1 MNSLH
6 WYLLRRLVLLLF
18 VTVAVLTIL
27 FVMFKLLPG
36 NPLSVF
42 IDSNFSEEMIRRQ
55 KQLWGL
61 DAPLWLQYVRY
72 MWNML
77 TFNFGTSFF
86 QMTPVRDIVVEK
98 LLHTAAMIVPAV
110 VLSVVLGALLGSW
123 LGWRRGS
130 RREGAV
136 VISLLALRSVPSFFV
151 GILVLMVFSYQLG
164 WLPPGGMVS
173 LGGPATLLGHRHF
186 GRLLAASGAAVS
198 RARQPRDHRP
208 GPFAAR
214 IMLEVKGS
222 DFIDIL
228 RAKGLPERQI
238 VTHAA
243 RNALLPLVTYV
254 AVMTGL
260 LFQGQVLLEIIF
272 AWPGIGREL
281 VVGAQRPRLSGGAG
295 RALSS
300 WRWSRWRSISSPI
313 SSMARS
319 IRGSPM
325 S

>member
-1 MNSLH
+1 MNGLR

-18 VTVAVLTIL
+18 VTAAVLTIL

-86 QMTPVRDIVVEK
+86 QMTPVRDIVIEK
-98 LLHTAAMIVPAV
+98 LLHTTAMIVPAV

-130 RREGAV
+130 RQEGAV
-136 VISLLALRSVPSFFV
+136 VVGLLALRSVPSFFV
-151 GILVLMVFSYQLG
+151 GIIVLMVFSYNLG
-164 WLPPGGMVS
+164 WFPPGGMVS
-173 LGGPATLLGHRHF
+173 IGGQGDSFLETILSLDFLHHLILPCLVLMTREITSPALLLR
-186 GRLLAASGAAVS
+186 ST
-198 RARQPRDHRP
+198 
-208 GPFAAR
+208 
-214 IMLEVKGS
+214 MLEVKGS
-222 DFIDIL
+222 DFLDIL
-228 RAKGLPERQI
+228 RAKGLPERRI
-238 VTHAA
+238 VMHAT
-243 RNALLPLVTYV
+243 RNALLPLVTDV
-254 AVMTGL
+254 AVMMGF

-272 AWPGIGREL
+272 AWPGVGREL
-281 VVGAQRPRLSGGAG
+281 VAALNDLDYPVAQACFFVMALIILLFNFVADVLYAFIDPRV
-295 RALSS
+295 ALS
-300 WRWSRWRSISSPI
+300 
-313 SSMARS
+313 
-319 IRGSPM
+319 
-325 S
+325 

>member
-1 MNSLH
+1 MNGLR

-18 VTVAVLTIL
+18 VTAAVLTIL

-77 TFNFGTSFF
+77 TFSFGTSFF
-86 QMTPVRDIVVEK
+86 QMTPVRDIVIEK

-130 RREGAV
+130 RQEGAV
-136 VISLLALRSVPSFFV
+136 VVGLLALRSVPSFFV
-151 GILVLMVFSYQLG
+151 GIIVLMVFSYNLG
-164 WLPPGGMVS
+164 WFPPGGMVS
-173 LGGPATLLGHRHF
+173 IGGQGDSFLETILSLDFLHHLILPCLVLMTREITSPALLLR
-186 GRLLAASGAAVS
+186 ST
-198 RARQPRDHRP
+198 
-208 GPFAAR
+208 
-214 IMLEVKGS
+214 MLEVKGS
-222 DFIDIL
+222 DFLDIL
-228 RAKGLPERQI
+228 RAKGLPERRI
-238 VTHAA
+238 VMHAT
-243 RNALLPLVTYV
+243 RNALLPLVTDV
-254 AVMTGL
+254 AVMMGF

-272 AWPGIGREL
+272 AWPGVGREL
-281 VVGAQRPRLSGGAG
+281 VAALNDLDYPVAQACFFVMALIILLFNFVADVLYAFIDPRV
-295 RALSS
+295 ALS
-300 WRWSRWRSISSPI
+300 
-313 SSMARS
+313 
-319 IRGSPM
+319 
-325 S
+325 